1 MVKGGGKSELS
12 LSGYYEPKGDDMDDD
27 MFYGQ
32 EGAEE
37 DDEEDLDDEDEGEL
51 HVKKASDK
59 KGEAA
64 LLE

>member
-1 MVKGGGKSELS
+1 
-12 LSGYYEPKGDDMDDD
+12 MDDD

-51 HVKKASDK
+51 HVKKAIDK

>member
-1 MVKGGGKSELS
+1 
-12 LSGYYEPKGDDMDDD
+12 MDDD

-51 HVKKASDK
+51 QVKKAIDK